1 MELKTAIEILEY
13 HQEWRL
19 GKREDMIHEP
29 KKLTEALD
37 IVLSEV
43 KKFRLGSVRRSAY
56 AVIPDAERLDIGKNT
71 VIAVFQHRHQAEEWA
86 KSMWKKFYLIEEVES
101 PHFA

>member
-1 MELKTAIEILEY
+1 MDKTSNLPQNPPLQQTA
-13 HQEWRL
+13 
-19 GKREDMIHEP
+19 
-29 KKLTEALD
+29 
-37 IVLSEV
+37 
-43 KKFRLGSVRRSAY
+43 VRRSAY

-86 KSMWKKFYLIEEVES
+86 KSMWEKFYLIEEVES

>member
-1 MELKTAIEILEY
+1 MQETNNLPHNPPLQQTA
-13 HQEWRL
+13 
-19 GKREDMIHEP
+19 
-29 KKLTEALD
+29 
-37 IVLSEV
+37 
-43 KKFRLGSVRRSAY
+43 VRRSAY

-86 KSMWKKFYLIEEVES
+86 KSMWEKFYLIEEVES